1 LKKGALLRGIN
12 IILFFG
18 LGVVLMYFAFKNV
31 EFNFLMEGLSKANYS
46 WLVISLLV
54 GIVAFLARALRW
66 RLLIEPLGYRPT
78 VMNAFHAITIGY
90 LANFAFPRAGEVSRC
105 GVLRKT
111 EKIPFES
118 LIGTVIVER
127 TFDLLCLLILL
138 VTVFF
143 LKVDFFGKFIYDTA
157 LLPIT
162 KKFAGFGGSYLAF
175 LIVILP
181 IIIALF
187 VAYIFRYKLIRF
199 GIIRKMIRLARGVI
213 KGLKTGFTME
223 RRLEFLLF
231 TLLIWASYLTMTWV
245 IFYTLPATS
254 SLGFVDALFILAISS
269 IGMTVPVQGGFGAFH
284 IIVAT
289 GLTMYGISRE
299 DGLLYATISHESQTI
314 MTIIIGVISLSYL
327 FFKKRNNPVIATSHE
342 QVQER

>member
-1 LKKGALLRGIN
+1 MKKGTLLRGIN
-12 IILFFG
+12 ITVFFG

-31 EFNFLMEGLSKANYS
+31 KFDFLMEGLRGANYS
-46 WLVISLLV
+46 WLVISLLL
-54 GIVAFLARALRW
+54 GNVAFLARALRW
-66 RLLIEPLGYRPT
+66 RLLIEPLGYQPS
-78 VMNAFHAITIGY
+78 VMNSFHAITIGY

-118 LIGTVIVER
+118 LVGTVIVER

-138 VTVFF
+138 TAVFF
-143 LKVDFFGKFIYDTA
+143 FKVDSFGKFIYDTA

-162 KKFAGFGGSYLAF
+162 NKFAGFGGSYLAM
-175 LIVILP
+175 LIVMLP
-181 IIIALF
+181 IATALF
-187 VAYIFRYKLIRF
+187 VAYVFRYKLIRY
-199 GIIRKMIRLARGVI
+199 GVIRKMIRLSKGVVN
-213 KGLKTGFTME
+213 GLKTGFTME

-231 TLLIWASYLTMTWV
+231 TLLIWASYLTMTWAV
-245 IFYTLPATS
+245 FYTLPATS
-254 SLGFVDALFILAISS
+254 TLGIVDALFILAISS
-269 IGMTVPVQGGFGAFH
+269 IGMAVPVQGGFGAFH
-284 IIVAT
+284 IIVAM

-299 DGLLYATISHESQTI
+299 DGLLYATISHESQAI

-342 QVQER
+342 QIQER

>member
-1 LKKGALLRGIN
+1 
-12 IILFFG
+12 
-18 LGVVLMYFAFKNV
+18 MYFAFKNV
-31 EFNFLMEGLSKANYS
+31 EFSFLLEGLRKANYS

-78 VMNAFHAITIGY
+78 IMNAFHAITIGY

-118 LIGTVIVER
+118 LVGTVIVER
-127 TFDLLCLLILL
+127 TFDLLCLLVLL
-138 VTVFF
+138 STVFF

-157 LLPIT
+157 ILPIT
-162 KKFAGFGGSYLAF
+162 NKLEGFGGSYLAL
-175 LIVILP
+175 LIVMLP
-181 IIIALF
+181 IIFALF
-187 VAYIFRYKLIRF
+187 IAYIFRYKLIRY
-199 GIIRKMIRLARGVI
+199 GIIRKIIRLTRGVI

-231 TLLIWASYLTMTWV
+231 TLLIWASYLSMTWV

-254 SLGFVDALFILAISS
+254 SLGIVDALFILAISS
-269 IGMTVPVQGGFGAFH
+269 IGMTIPVQGGFGAFH

-327 FFKKRNNPVIATSHE
+327 FFKKLNNPVIATSHE
-342 QVQER
+342 QVQERK